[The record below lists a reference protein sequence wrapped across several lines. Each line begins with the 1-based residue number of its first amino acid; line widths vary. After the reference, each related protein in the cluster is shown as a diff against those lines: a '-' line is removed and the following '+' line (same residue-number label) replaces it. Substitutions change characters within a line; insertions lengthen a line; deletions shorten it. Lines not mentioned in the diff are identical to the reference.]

1 MRLHLGCIGI
11 SSSHFPSLL
20 ILFSVLM
27 AAITSFA
34 SPKMNCRTWSW
45 EAEGMIAC
53 HNCHLGWFGISS
65 ALISVYIVSWQEY
78 SECFTWMVSQRNLF
92 SLFPQWYISTVRYLW
107 LFPKQNTSSLP
118 IVSSFKVTACF
129 FGLSLNSSKKSY
141 QIKSFLCMVDCEVE
155 HREERGNSF

>member
-34 SPKMNCRTWSW
+34 SPQMNCRTWSW

-53 HNCHLGWFGISS
+53 HTCQLGWFGISS
-65 ALISVYIVSWQEY
+65 AHQCVHSVLARVLWMFHMNGIPK
-78 SECFTWMVSQRNLF
+78 ECF

-118 IVSSFKVTACF
+118 IVSSFKVTAWF

-155 HREERGNSF
+155 HRGNSF